1 MGAHDA
7 LIGTLLRGEAVGASA
22 AAAIDA
28 EGFVHVAA
36 LHRVLPLLDRR
47 LVAMPAV
54 FPPGVSEACHV
65 AYVDNTVSEVLQRA
79 ELLRVLDA
87 FAAAGLEPL
96 LLKGGALAYAY
107 YPDPALRF
115 REDADLLVREAEV
128 DRAGEVLRALGYS
141 RRMGPA
147 TALQSSWNVRDARG
161 MYHHVDLHWRVNN
174 SQLLGRVLT
183 YDELRPRAVGVAALG
198 SKALGLSAVD
208 ALLLACIHRA
218 GHLMDAHFRED
229 PEHPGG
235 DRLIWFYDMRLIAA
249 GFDGASWEAF
259 VEAACAKRIRAVCLD
274 ALSIARRE
282 VGAAIPDGVLA
293 RLAAPGPAEP
303 SAVLLDGHP
312 ASRLVGELRAT
323 AGLSGR
329 IAFLRAVAFPSPAH
343 MRQKYAAA
351 SLRWL
356 PWLYARRGIE
366 GLWKLAVP
374 RRRLGSDPN

>member
-7 LIGTLLRGEAVGASA
+7 LIGTLLRGEAPGVGVAG
-22 AAAIDA
+22 AIDA
-28 EGFVHVAA
+28 EAFVHVAA

-47 LVAMPAV
+47 LVSMPAA
-54 FPPGVSEACHV
+54 FPPEVAAACHE

-115 REDADLLVREAEV
+115 REDADLLVRESEV
-128 DRAGEVLRALGYS
+128 ERAGAVLRSLGYA

-147 TALQSSWNVRDARG
+147 TALQSSWNFRDARG

-174 SQLLGRVLT
+174 SQLLGRVLA
-183 YDELRPRAVGVAALG
+183 YDELRPRAVVVAALG
-198 SKALGLSAVD
+198 PNALGLSPVD

-229 PEHPGG
+229 PAHPGG

-249 GFDGASWEAF
+249 GFDRASWEAF
-259 VEAACAKRIRAVCLD
+259 LGAAEAKRIRAVCLD

-282 VGAAIPDGVLA
+282 VGAAIPDEVLL

-303 SAVLLDGHP
+303 SAALLDGLP
-312 ASRLVGELRAT
+312 TTRLLAEMRAT
-323 AGLSGR
+323 QGFSGR
-329 IAFLRAVAFPSPAH
+329 IAFLRALAFPSPAH
-343 MRQKYAAA
+343 LRQKYAAA
-351 SLRWL
+351 AIRWL
-356 PWLYARRGIE
+356 PWLYARRGLE
-366 GLWKLAVP
+366 GLWKLLVP
-374 RRRLGSDPN
+374 RRLD